1 MIPFYEVIL
10 IHNNRI
16 YSLSSHISPIIFRSL
31 CFLSESQSFSKSL
44 ILLSISSLF
53 LFGLKVYSPSRK
65 QSPATEIMFSSM
77 THKFPFERAA
87 MAEKMIKRAK
97 ARRNRHIREI
107 MDNREEKLAKRIRE
121 AYRVWRSPIC
131 QWLRRID
138 SMGDLMIRL
147 QERVARYGM
156 DCMEPV
162 EQEQMIE
169 ALAEPLRGSMTPS
182 QAEQVREI
190 IDRICRQ
197 ARKDAFLQGARC
209 MEELVTGAE
218 VEIPLKMGGIWS

>member
-1 MIPFYEVIL
+1 M

-77 THKFPFERAA
+77 PHKFPFERAAA

-138 SMGDLMIRL
+138 SMGVLMVRL

-169 ALAEPLRGSMTPS
+169 ALAEPLRGSMTP
-182 QAEQVREI
+182 
-190 IDRICRQ
+190 RQ

>member
-1 MIPFYEVIL
+1 M

-138 SMGDLMIRL
+138 SMGDLMVRL
-147 QERVARYGM
+147 QERLGLYGACGTGT
-156 DCMEPV
+156 DDRSPCGAAKGEYDTIPGRTGQGDYRQNLPTGKKGCFLV
-162 EQEQMIE
+162 GGKVHGG
-169 ALAEPLRGSMTPS
+169 AGNRSRSRNPS
-182 QAEQVREI
+182 
-190 IDRICRQ
+190 
-197 ARKDAFLQGARC
+197 
-209 MEELVTGAE
+209 
-218 VEIPLKMGGIWS
+218 